1 MLRAIV
7 NLPIFGKHNFF
18 KPIEKEVIL
27 AKQTQQYDKIFK
39 ENFEEVIYSLTR
51 VVLGIDHTKLEEI
64 PDDTQHT
71 IEKKPDFLK
80 RVRGKEPKDD
90 YILQIE
96 VQTSDPKTMRKRM
109 LIYYGFL
116 YHNYEKY
123 Q

>member
-1 MLRAIV
+1 M
-7 NLPIFGKHNFF
+7 
-18 KPIEKEVIL
+18 

-64 PDDTQHT
+64 PDDTQYT

-80 RVRGKEPKDD
+80 KVRGKEPKDD

-96 VQTSDPKTMRKRM
+96 VYRQVTRK
-109 LIYYGFL
+109 L
-116 YHNYEKY
+116 
-123 Q
+123 